1 MEIKVIDVPSK
12 LNIEKTSEF
21 RNEIYNALEAGLKNI
36 VIDFANCD
44 FIDSAGLGVLVSS
57 YKKAMG
63 QEGNFKLAEIDNLKV
78 LKIFELTRLDKVF
91 DIYPTLEEAINS
103 FEWGGQN
110 C

>member
-1 MEIKVIDVPSK
+1 MEIKVIDVPGK

-36 VIDFANCD
+36 VIDFSNCD

-57 YKKAMG
+57 YKKAME
-63 QEGNFKLAEIDNLKV
+63 QEGNLKLATIDNLKV
-78 LKIFELTRLDKVF
+78 LKIFQLTRLDKVF

-103 FEWGGQN
+103 FE
-110 C
+110 